1 MYHHLCQITWACH
14 QEHYNPRYTSDVHM
28 YHEREHK
35 FSLFPS
41 VQAEGVKDSGA
52 PVRVKY
58 LQKERRPAFLCA
70 ANQALMRSLAL
81 QLHAFSS
88 FFPSLAVPCLLV
100 QLPSSM
106 SLFYL
111 AWMTVYLL
119 ISFPVKASAP
129 ASTWPPALVGE
140 EVGDR
145 ETVLTLLH

>member
-1 MYHHLCQITWACH
+1 
-14 QEHYNPRYTSDVHM
+14 M

-35 FSLFPS
+35 FSLFAW
-41 VQAEGVKDSGA
+41 VEAEGVRDSGA
-52 PVRVKY
+52 SVRVKY
-58 LQKERRPAFLCA
+58 LQEERRPAFLCA

-88 FFPSLAVPCLLV
+88 FPGLAVSCLLI

-119 ISFPVKASAP
+119 IFSPVKAGAP
-129 ASTWPPALVGE
+129 ASTWPRALVGE

-145 ETVLTLLH
+145 NTINIIALMVFT